1 MNQQFLYS
9 ENDIFFK
16 ALKTLARFPGGG
28 ISVPL
33 MYMKHIPMRPS

>member
-9 ENDIFFK
+9 ENDIFQS
-16 ALKTLARFPGGG
+16 AQTLARFPGGG